1 MDEEKGRLPDA
12 EKDWAFEES
21 QRRESWKTPEV
32 YLEKLSAFSRMLRLA
47 GLSVS
52 PRETEDAS
60 RLLIDLGLENREQVK
75 TALRTVYAK
84 SREEQLTFDRTFD
97 GFFISE
103 EKMRQQA
110 KEQMERERELQQ
122 HRQEAEEELQL
133 NGQPMDLDESQR
145 ETYAAMPEEARQRL
159 RNFMEKYRGTAERN
173 PKLYGDFIHSVFAR
187 AIMEQQMLME
197 NAGLGGQEVDPEIG
211 LMYREIS
218 EFQDTEIPK
227 AIEIIQSVA
236 RQINGELSMK
246 RKAGGHTGK
255 LDFRRTI
262 RKGLETG
269 GSLYHLR
276 YRKKRAHRKHLVLL
290 CDVSG
295 SMVQFSEFA
304 LRFIQSLNQVSDNSR
319 VFLFSET
326 MTEADAFQLQNM
338 DLFRGFVKDSGL
350 FGRGTDLGTALE
362 QLCSQK
368 IPALNAS
375 TTLLILSD
383 TKTIDQPRAVR
394 ALQEAKRQAGRVIWL
409 NPIPEGKWKY
419 LGSVQTMAAICPM
432 VSCSTLR
439 ELAGA
444 CRRLVQ
450 NT

>member
-1 MDEEKGRLPDA
+1 MEPD
-12 EKDWAFEES
+12 
-21 QRRESWKTPEV
+21 V
-32 YLEKLSAFSRMLRLA
+32 YLEKLSSFSRMLRLQ
-47 GLSVS
+47 GLAVS
-52 PRETEDAS
+52 PKETEDAS
-60 RLLIDLGLENREQVK
+60 RLLIALGLEDREQVK

-84 SREEQLTFDRTFD
+84 SREEQITFDRVFD

-110 KEQMERERELQQ
+110 KEQMEREKELQQ
-122 HRQEAEEELQL
+122 HRQDAEEELQL
-133 NGQPMDLDESQR
+133 NGKPMDLDESQR

-173 PKLYGDFIHSVFAR
+173 PKLYGEFIHSVFAR

-211 LMYREIS
+211 IFYRDIS
-218 EFQDTEIPK
+218 DFKDTEIPK

-236 RQINGELSMK
+236 RQINGELSAK
-246 RKAGGHTGK
+246 KKAGGHTGK
-255 LDFRRTI
+255 LDFRKTI

-269 GSLYHLR
+269 GSFYRLK

-290 CDVSG
+290 CDVSR

-304 LRFIQSLNQVSDNSR
+304 QRFIQSLNQVAESSR

-338 DLFRGFVKDSGL
+338 DLFRGFVRDSGIY
-350 FGRGTDLGTALE
+350 GRGTDLGTALE
-362 QLCSQK
+362 QLCAKQ
-368 IPALNAS
+368 PAVLNSS

-383 TKTIDQPRAVR
+383 TKPIDQTRAVQ
-394 ALQEAKRQAGRVIWL
+394 ALQEAKHLAGRVLWL
-409 NPIPEGKWKY
+409 NPIPENKWKY
-419 LGSVQTMAAICPM
+419 IKSVQTMAAICPM
-432 VSCSTLR
+432 ISCSTLR
-439 ELAGA
+439 ELAAA
-444 CRRLVQ
+444 CRRLAHS
-450 NT
+450 